1 MIKQNLSNTNKTCYN
16 KQGLCQKGW
25 ERYALFPYVEPPRL
39 RGAWFGE
46 VGLNSWKLNTL
57 HASASACVGR
67 VSSAMLG
74 HAQRWL
80 IATYCPSWIRAP
92 RMQADTKAV
101 HLPSP
106 AARDALF
113 VRSASLC
120 MEQPFREKPADS
132 SYGPYQSTSSRL
144 SLHLTAR
151 ASIAASTF
159 CQSRPS
165 SLLQETLTDCEATD
179 RRDMDEQC
187 IRGRWSSTPR
197 WCDGEALMHKQ
208 KRNRHA

>member
-1 MIKQNLSNTNKTCYN
+1 
-16 KQGLCQKGW
+16 
-25 ERYALFPYVEPPRL
+25 
-39 RGAWFGE
+39 
-46 VGLNSWKLNTL
+46 
-57 HASASACVGR
+57 
-67 VSSAMLG
+67 
-74 HAQRWL
+74 
-80 IATYCPSWIRAP
+80 
-92 RMQADTKAV
+92 MQADTKAV

-187 IRGRWSSTPR
+187 IRGSWSSTPR
-197 WCDGEALMHKQ
+197 WCDGEALNGLRRSGLPGPLVAQWSKSPN
-208 KRNRHA
+208 KADAAPIPISL